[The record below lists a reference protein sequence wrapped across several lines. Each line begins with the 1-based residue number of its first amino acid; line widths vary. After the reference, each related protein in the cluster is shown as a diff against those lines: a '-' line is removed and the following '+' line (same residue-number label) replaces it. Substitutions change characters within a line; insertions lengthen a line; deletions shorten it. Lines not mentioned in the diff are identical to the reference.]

1 MMENINDVA
10 KKLGYSDAENLER
23 CVESYGEPLGEWWE
37 VIKSL
42 VEKSNDIHN
51 VSGIFMVHSSGTPI
65 SYHESEDVA
74 RYRVKEWH
82 DTEIEAAQKV
92 TYDRLTIE

>member
-1 MMENINDVA
+1 MENINDVA

-42 VEKSNDIHN
+42 VKKSNDIHN
-51 VSGIFMVHSSGTPI
+51 VSDSVCPECNYPKFKKH
-65 SYHESEDVA
+65 HEDFE
-74 RYRVKEWH
+74 RCEGCEW
-82 DTEIEAAQKV
+82 TSK
-92 TYDRLTIE
+92 